1 MDCGLF
7 IALTPA
13 EFAAAAGYFS
23 ISSIEKG
30 DAIFNEGDAGTFM
43 CIIHSGTVSVQ
54 KLNSDGQPVETA
66 ILRSG
71 RAFGEMA
78 VLDGERR
85 SATCIAAS
93 SAIAEP
99 GQGLAGQDAQRG
111 AESGGEDH
119 PRGCGRHVKAAA
131 HDGRSGGDAA
141 GLRAP
146 SVIQGFDLAD
156 GCSPGKGSSSFGG
169 LGMWNLRQQRRVALP
184 ACMGNA
190 PAEPLAGKASA
201 LRCPA
206 NPRKPRWARA
216 YSEPAAGSRQTL
228 ATRRAQ

>member
-1 MDCGLF
+1 MSTLLNSSSLNKEIRDMLMDCGLF

-66 ILRSG
+66 VLRSG

-85 SATCIAAS
+85 SATCVAAS
-93 SAIAEP
+93 SCDLLNLGKDSLDKMLNEAPKVAAKIIRAIAVAMSKRLRMMD
-99 GQGLAGQDAQRG
+99 GQVVTQ
-111 AESGGEDH
+111 
-119 PRGCGRHVKAAA
+119 
-131 HDGRSGGDAA
+131 HD
-141 GLRAP
+141 
-146 SVIQGFDLAD
+146 
-156 GCSPGKGSSSFGG
+156 
-169 LGMWNLRQQRRVALP
+169 
-184 ACMGNA
+184 
-190 PAEPLAGKASA
+190 
-201 LRCPA
+201 
-206 NPRKPRWARA
+206 
-216 YSEPAAGSRQTL
+216 
-228 ATRRAQ
+228 